1 MNRSPE
7 STKRILKL
15 PLIQHEDVQISVALL
30 VLVAFIALLEL
41 TGALPAPEP
50 SRRFFFGGSPY
61 GFGGYGYRPHGF
73 GFGYGG
79 YGGGFGGF
87 GGGYGGFG
95 GFYG

>member
-1 MNRSPE
+1 MK
-7 STKRILKL
+7 TIG
-15 PLIQHEDVQISVALL
+15 VALL
-30 VLVAFIALLEL
+30 ALVALFALMEV

-50 SRRFFFGGSPY
+50 SRRHFFGGSPY

-87 GGGYGGFG
+87 GGGFGGYGGGFFG
-95 GFYG
+95 

>member
-1 MNRSPE
+1 MSVPIHFSDVANE
-7 STKRILKL
+7 LEDY
-15 PLIQHEDVQISVALL
+15 PLIMKTISVALL
-30 VLVAFIALLEL
+30 VLVALFALMEV

-50 SRRFFFGGSPY
+50 NRRFFFGHSPY
-61 GFGGYGYRPHGF
+61 GFGGYGYRPFGY

-87 GGGYGGFG
+87 GGLGGFG

>member
-1 MNRSPE
+1 MK
-7 STKRILKL
+7 TI
-15 PLIQHEDVQISVALL
+15 IVALL
-30 VLVAFIALLEL
+30 VLVAFFALMEL

>member
-1 MNRSPE
+1 MQ
-7 STKRILKL
+7 K
-15 PLIQHEDVQISVALL
+15 ISVALL
-30 VLVAFIALLEL
+30 TLVALFTLMEV

-87 GGGYGGFG
+87 GGDSMDLEDFTVDKHLP
-95 GFYG
+95 